1 MHQCL
6 CKQGIPGRIKKG
18 HFPVVW
24 LCILSDL
31 SLMLLIYH
39 IVKKLISLERLLSM
53 LILTDVAVQIGT
65 DDMPVL
71 FR

>member
-1 MHQCL
+1 
-6 CKQGIPGRIKKG
+6 
-18 HFPVVW
+18 
-24 LCILSDL
+24 
-31 SLMLLIYH
+31 MLLIYH